1 MEWILGTLILILGI
15 VAIFV
20 IYLSERISVFETL
33 LGINPKVTGEKLA
46 AHVHFGPNPFG
57 DLSGEDL
64 WKAMSG
70 ELLKD
75 HDIDL
80 SELDKKRPRF
90 EFVLSKHLESL
101 INEGCFDARNHE
113 RSDAK
118 STLRIPMLRGSVES
132 FIPFA
137 EASRLYEIGQEMV
150 SHPDRQEKLKQEVT
164 EIIEEIFKKVAI
176 PVPPALITSM
186 FAVIDPETDD
196 IEAADSLTDNLINE
210 NQPALPSP
218 EKADSQP
225 LKEDAPT

>member
-1 MEWILGTLILILGI
+1 MEWILGALILILGV

-20 IYLSERISVFETL
+20 IYLSDRINVFETL
-33 LGINPKVTGEKLA
+33 LGINPTVTGEKLA
-46 AHVHFGPNPFG
+46 EHVHFGPNPFG

-80 SELDKKRPRF
+80 SELDKKRPRY
-90 EFVLSKHLESL
+90 EFILSKHLESL
-101 INEGCFDARNHE
+101 IEEGHFDAHNEE
-113 RSDAK
+113 RSEAK

-150 SHPDRQEKLKQEVT
+150 SHPDRHEKLKQETT
-164 EIIEEIFKKVAI
+164 EIIEELFKQVAI
-176 PVPPALITSM
+176 PVPSTLLVSM
-186 FAVIDPETDD
+186 FAAVDSEPDSD
-196 IEAADSLTDNLINE
+196 QADTLLSDEVPDE
-210 NQPALPSP
+210 NQLALPSP
-218 EKADSQP
+218 EESTSQSS
-225 LKEDAPT
+225 KEDISH

>member
-46 AHVHFGPNPFG
+46 EHVHFGPNPFG

-80 SELDKKRPRF
+80 SELDNKRPRF

-101 INEGCFDARNHE
+101 IKEGCFDARNKE
-113 RSDAK
+113 RSEAK
-118 STLRIPMLRGSVES
+118 SILRIPMLRGSVES
-132 FIPFA
+132 FIPFV
-137 EASRLYEIGQEMV
+137 EASRLYEIGQETV
-150 SHPDRQEKLKQEVT
+150 NLPDRQEKLKEEVT
-164 EIIEEIFKKVAI
+164 EIIEEIFKQVAI
-176 PVPPALITSM
+176 PVPSALITSM
-186 FAVIDPETDD
+186 FAVIEPETNNDETADLLPDD
-196 IEAADSLTDNLINE
+196 LIDK
-210 NQPALPSP
+210 NQKALPSP
-218 EKADSQP
+218 ETTANQIP
-225 LKEDAPT
+225 KEDVPT